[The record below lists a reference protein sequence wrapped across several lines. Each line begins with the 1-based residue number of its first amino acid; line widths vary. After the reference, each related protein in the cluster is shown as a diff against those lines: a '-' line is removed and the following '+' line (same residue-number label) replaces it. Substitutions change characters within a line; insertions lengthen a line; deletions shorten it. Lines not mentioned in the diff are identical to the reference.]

1 MEIMVDPAYWKNKKV
16 LVTGHTGF
24 KGSWLCHWLVNL
36 GADVTGYALPPTE
49 DQKLF
54 ELLNLRNRLNSINGN
69 LNDRE
74 AMQRLV
80 RGSSPDVIFH
90 LAAQSLVLTSFE
102 QPLETLSTNIIGT
115 ANLLEVLR
123 SYNKTCDVIV
133 VTSDKCYQNRE
144 GHKQHIETDHLGG
157 VDPYSASKA
166 CAEIVTASYR
176 NSFFSGDKSLIRVA
190 SARAG
195 NVIGGGDWALNRL
208 MPDVVRARIAAE
220 PIKVRHPSAIRPW
233 QHVLEPL
240 FGYLLLAERLRTKPA
255 FAKAWNFGPTVEVT
269 TTVADVL
276 ESLRKLWPDLKLNVT
291 EKPGPHEASILMLDS
306 SQAATEL
313 GWHPRWKV
321 ETAVAETAAWYQAWQ
336 EGHDMSEFTTQ
347 QLNNYTRT
355 DERP

>member
-36 GADVTGYALPPTE
+36 GADVTGYALPPKE

-54 ELLNLRNRLNSINGN
+54 ELLNLRNRLNSFNGN

-144 GHKQHIETDHLGG
+144 DHKQHIETDHLGG

-220 PIKVRHPSAIRPW
+220 PIKVRHPGAIRPW

-276 ESLRKLWPDLKLNVT
+276 ESLKKLWPDLKLNVT
-291 EKPGPHEASILMLDS
+291 EEPGPHEASILMLDS

>member
-54 ELLNLRNRLNSINGN
+54 ELLNLRNRLNSFNGN

-220 PIKVRHPSAIRPW
+220 PVKVRHPGAIRPW

-269 TTVADVL
+269 TTVADIL
-276 ESLRKLWPDLKLNVT
+276 ELLRKLWPDLKLNVT
-291 EKPGPHEASILMLDS
+291 EEPGPHEASILMLDS

>member
-1 MEIMVDPAYWKNKKV
+1 
-16 LVTGHTGF
+16 
-24 KGSWLCHWLVNL
+24 
-36 GADVTGYALPPTE
+36 
-49 DQKLF
+49 
-54 ELLNLRNRLNSINGN
+54 
-69 LNDRE
+69 
-74 AMQRLV
+74 
-80 RGSSPDVIFH
+80 
-90 LAAQSLVLTSFE
+90 
-102 QPLETLSTNIIGT
+102 
-115 ANLLEVLR
+115 LR

-220 PIKVRHPSAIRPW
+220 PVKVRHPGAIRPW

-276 ESLRKLWPDLKLNVT
+276 ESLKKLWPDLKLNVT
-291 EKPGPHEASILMLDS
+291 EEPGPHEASILMLDS

>member
-54 ELLNLRNRLNSINGN
+54 ELLNLRNRLNSFNGN

-220 PIKVRHPSAIRPW
+220 PVKVRHPGAIRPW

-276 ESLRKLWPDLKLNVT
+276 ESLKKLWPDLKLNVT
-291 EKPGPHEASILMLDS
+291 EEPGPHEASILMLDS

>member
-115 ANLLEVLR
+115 ANLLDALR

-220 PIKVRHPSAIRPW
+220 PVKVRHPGAIRPW

-276 ESLRKLWPDLKLNVT
+276 ESLKKLWPDLKLNVT
-291 EKPGPHEASILMLDS
+291 EEPGPHEASILMLDS

>member
-123 SYNKTCDVIV
+123 SYNKACEVIV

>member
-1 MEIMVDPAYWKNKKV
+1 MEIMVDPAYWNNKKV

-36 GADVTGYALPPTE
+36 GAEVTGYALPPTE

-54 ELLNLRNRLNSINGN
+54 ELLNLENRLDSIDGN

-74 AMQRLV
+74 ALQRLV

-102 QPLETLSTNIIGT
+102 NPLETFNTNIIGT
-115 ANLLEVLR
+115 ANLLDALR
-123 SYNKTCDVIV
+123 SYNKDCDVIV
-133 VTSDKCYQNRE
+133 VTSDKCYQNKE
-144 GHKQHIETDHLGG
+144 DHKQYIETDPLGG
-157 VDPYSASKA
+157 IDPYSASKA
-166 CAEIVTASYR
+166 GAEIVTASYR
-176 NSFFSGDKSLIRVA
+176 NSFFQGDESLIRVA

-208 MPDVVRARIAAE
+208 IPDVVRARIAAE
-220 PIKVRHPSAIRPW
+220 SVKVRHPGAIRPW

-240 FGYLLLAERLRTKPA
+240 SGYLLLAERLRTEPA
-255 FAKAWNFGPTVEVT
+255 FARAWNFGPTAQVT

-276 ESLRKLWPDLKLNVT
+276 ESLRKLWPDLKLDIM
-291 EKPGPHEASILMLDS
+291 EESGPHEAAILMLDS
-306 SQAATEL
+306 SQAETEL
-313 GWHPRWKV
+313 GWYPQWQV
-321 ETAVAETAAWYQAWQ
+321 EKAVAETAGWYQAWQ
-336 EGHDMSEFTTQ
+336 EGHDMSAFTTQ

-355 DERP
+355 DERS

>member
-1 MEIMVDPAYWKNKKV
+1 
-16 LVTGHTGF
+16 
-24 KGSWLCHWLVNL
+24 
-36 GADVTGYALPPTE
+36 
-49 DQKLF
+49 
-54 ELLNLRNRLNSINGN
+54 
-69 LNDRE
+69 
-74 AMQRLV
+74 MQRLV

-144 GHKQHIETDHLGG
+144 DHKQHIETDHLGG

-220 PIKVRHPSAIRPW
+220 PVKVRHPGAIRPW

-276 ESLRKLWPDLKLNVT
+276 ESLKKLWPDLKLNVT
-291 EKPGPHEASILMLDS
+291 EEPGPHEASILMLDS